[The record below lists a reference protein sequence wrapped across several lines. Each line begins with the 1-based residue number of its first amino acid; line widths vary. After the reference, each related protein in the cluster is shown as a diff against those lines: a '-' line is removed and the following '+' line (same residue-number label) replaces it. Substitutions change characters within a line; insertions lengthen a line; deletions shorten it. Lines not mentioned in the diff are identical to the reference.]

1 MSDVTRVGPVPANSG
16 SVFVAEISS
25 DTVRS
30 LVTLSG
36 ELDVASAPNLQQI
49 LDQLCRDGYPEIVLD
64 LSGLQFVSAAGLT
77 VFLCADEQLGNTGG
91 RLILNRPGRRIRRVL
106 AITELDTV
114 LTIRETAC
122 TLDQPTTNGIG
133 EVFHQRTQH
142 QRTPAAVNQPA
153 SRSTGAHAMPTAWEP
168 G

>member
-1 MSDVTRVGPVPANSG
+1 MSEVTRVGPLPAYSG

-36 ELDVASAPNLQQI
+36 ELDLASAPNLQQI

-64 LSGLQFVSAAGLT
+64 LFGLQFLSAAGLT
-77 VFLCADEQLGNTGG
+77 VFLRADEQLRNTGG
-91 RLILNRPGRRIRRVL
+91 RLILNRAGRRIRRVL

-122 TLDQPTTNGIG
+122 TLDQPTTNGIA
-133 EVFHQRTQH
+133 EVASPMDASTKGRRQR
-142 QRTPAAVNQPA
+142 
-153 SRSTGAHAMPTAWEP
+153 
-168 G
+168 